1 MRTVIYTVHEPDPA
15 PVDPIARADATVFVK
30 EGFAWLALITP
41 FLWLLFHR
49 LWWALLG
56 FVIVGVLIAMIP
68 ALLTGDPS
76 AGQYPS
82 LLINVIMGFIAN
94 DLRRWTLDRNGFV
107 HVATVQ
113 GPSREAAEFRYFEAH
128 EAHGADP
135 APTPAPAS
143 APAPTPGQTAEG
155 RGRWRPQGPAEPART
170 TGEPAIIGMFPE
182 PEGGR

>member
-30 EGFAWLALITP
+30 EGFAWLALIVP

-56 FVIVGVLIAMIP
+56 LVIVAVLIAVIP
-68 ALLTGDPS
+68 ALVTGDP
-76 AGQYPS
+76 AAARYPS
-82 LLINVIMGFIAN
+82 FLVNIVMGFIAN
-94 DLRRWTLDRNGFV
+94 DLRRWTLARRGYV

-113 GPSREAAEFRYFEAH
+113 GANREAAEFRYFANREADM
-128 EAHGADP
+128 ADSMTPPDP
-135 APTPAPAS
+135 AS
-143 APAPTPGQTAEG
+143 GETAEQ
-155 RGRWRPQGPAEPART
+155 RGPWRPQGPAKPPVASS
-170 TGEPAIIGMFPE
+170 EPAIIGMFPE